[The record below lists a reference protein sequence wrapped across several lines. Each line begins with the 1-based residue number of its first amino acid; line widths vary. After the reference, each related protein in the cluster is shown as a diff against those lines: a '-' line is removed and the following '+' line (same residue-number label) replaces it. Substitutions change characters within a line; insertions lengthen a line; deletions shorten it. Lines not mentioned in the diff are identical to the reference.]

1 MKKQIGK
8 GRKRIII
15 DAEINRN
22 TILDVLQKAWAIHLL
37 NVNDMKYL
45 IDYYKGRQDIE
56 NREPSYTS
64 GINEKVTLNYAYS
77 SVRDIVGY
85 TFGKPTQLIQRKVKN
100 RKDLEKIADILEYE
114 NSSLAD
120 HETAT
125 LTAITGIGYLC
136 TLPTEEVL
144 SDYMP
149 AVPVK
154 INSLDN
160 LTTFCVQSPIMGN
173 PVILSCTYYSFNHKT
188 YFLCF
193 TDTEIYK
200 IECDGKFS
208 LNSNAKIVDY
218 DINPIGLNPITM
230 VQNNQFL
237 MGDFETA
244 TSVLNALNLIASDSV
259 NDVENVIQ
267 SLLVIINAELNK
279 ENVDKVKK
287 NKKDLV
293 LNSTSVAEH
302 NIKVDGKRYHI
313 DYAYLTKDNFDNA
326 KNFSHTYKNITVLRL
341 NNGIM
346 PDNFIGNDYTVDFSK
361 LNNNIPAYQFIP
373 KYIDNTVVSND
384 LSWTMHY

>member
-45 IDYYKGRQDIE
+45 IDYYKGTQDIE
-56 NREPSYTS
+56 ERQSSYTS

-125 LTAITGIGYLC
+125 LTAITGVGYLC

-160 LTTFCVQSPIMGN
+160 
-173 PVILSCTYYSFNHKT
+173 
-188 YFLCF
+188 
-193 TDTEIYK
+193 
-200 IECDGKFS
+200 
-208 LNSNAKIVDY
+208 
-218 DINPIGLNPITM
+218 
-230 VQNNQFL
+230 
-237 MGDFETA
+237 
-244 TSVLNALNLIASDSV
+244 
-259 NDVENVIQ
+259 
-267 SLLVIINAELNK
+267 
-279 ENVDKVKK
+279 
-287 NKKDLV
+287 
-293 LNSTSVAEH
+293 
-302 NIKVDGKRYHI
+302 
-313 DYAYLTKDNFDNA
+313 
-326 KNFSHTYKNITVLRL
+326 
-341 NNGIM
+341 
-346 PDNFIGNDYTVDFSK
+346 
-361 LNNNIPAYQFIP
+361 
-373 KYIDNTVVSND
+373 
-384 LSWTMHY
+384 